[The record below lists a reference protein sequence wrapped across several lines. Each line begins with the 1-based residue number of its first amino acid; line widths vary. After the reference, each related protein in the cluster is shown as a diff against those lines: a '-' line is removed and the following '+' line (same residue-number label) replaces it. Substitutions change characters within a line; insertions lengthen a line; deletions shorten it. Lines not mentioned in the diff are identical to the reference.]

1 MSQDLQKMSQDLQK
15 MSQEMK
21 NIKNELRNFQS
32 IISKKILNKFGI
44 VSNTDFNDEEWG
56 WFIDL
61 EIYLCKP
68 TIVKHCSTLTTI
80 QEENLIPKIRSMKS
94 IQNFNNLHYE
104 VIQNYENTNKYITVV
119 CLTTLCSLMYIFMM
133 L

>member
-44 VSNTDFNDEEWG
+44 VLNTDFNDEEWG

-61 EIYLCKP
+61 EIYL
-68 TIVKHCSTLTTI
+68 
-80 QEENLIPKIRSMKS
+80 
-94 IQNFNNLHYE
+94 
-104 VIQNYENTNKYITVV
+104 
-119 CLTTLCSLMYIFMM
+119 
-133 L
+133 

>member
-1 MSQDLQKMSQDLQK
+1 

-21 NIKNELRNFQS
+21 NITNELRMFQS
-32 IISKKILNKFGI
+32 CITIKLLNKFGI
-44 VSNTDFNDEEWG
+44 FSNTDFNDEEWG
-56 WFIDL
+56 WFIDP
-61 EIYLCKP
+61 EIIYLCKP

-94 IQNFNNLHYE
+94 IQNFNNLHHELTQNYKLT
-104 VIQNYENTNKYITVV
+104 QNYENTNKYITVV
-119 CLTTLCSLMYIFMM
+119 CLTTLFSLMYIFIM

>member
-1 MSQDLQKMSQDLQK
+1 MSQDLQK

-56 WFIDL
+56 WFIDP
-61 EIYLCKP
+61 EIIYLCKP

-119 CLTTLCSLMYIFMM
+119 CLTTLFSLMYIFIM

>member
-32 IISKKILNKFGI
+32 IISKKIEPINRY
-44 VSNTDFNDEEWG
+44 TD
-56 WFIDL
+56 IL
-61 EIYLCKP
+61 PY
-68 TIVKHCSTLTTI
+68 KH
-80 QEENLIPKIRSMKS
+80 
-94 IQNFNNLHYE
+94 
-104 VIQNYENTNKYITVV
+104 
-119 CLTTLCSLMYIFMM
+119 SLVR